1 MCAAHTFSAVEPVA
15 DRVTQLYRDHHNWLQ
30 GWLRSKTGCPHNAAD
45 LAHDTFV
52 RLIKARNAEE
62 ICEPRAYLT
71 TIAYGLM
78 VNQFRR
84 LEIERAYLDVLASR
98 QEAMVPSPE
107 ERAIV
112 IESLIAID
120 LMLDALPANVRRAFL
135 LFQLEGLSHAEIAER
150 LKVSISSV
158 RQYIAKAMQ
167 HCLLHI

>member
-1 MCAAHTFSAVEPVA
+1 MRAARTFSTVEPVA
-15 DRVTQLYRDHHNWLQ
+15 DTVTQMYRDHHNWLQ
-30 GWLRSKTGCPHNAAD
+30 GWLRSKLGCPHNAAD

-52 RLIKARNAEE
+52 RLINARNAEE
-62 ICEPRAYLT
+62 IYEPRAYLT
-71 TIAYGLM
+71 TIAHGLM

-98 QEAMVPSPE
+98 QEAVEPSPE
-107 ERAIV
+107 ERAMV

-120 LMLDALPANVRRAFL
+120 LMLDALPSNVRRAFL
-135 LFQLEGLSHAEIAER
+135 LFQLEGVSHAEIAER

-167 HCLLHI
+167 HCLLYI

>member
-1 MCAAHTFSAVEPVA
+1 MRVSRTSPAIDVIVDPVGK
-15 DRVTQLYRDHHNWLQ
+15 LYRDHHTWLQ
-30 GWLRSKTGCPHNAAD
+30 GWLRSKIGCPHNAAD
-45 LAHDTFV
+45 LAHDTFMRV
-52 RLIKARNAEE
+52 VKARNAEE
-62 ICEPRAYLT
+62 IHEPRAYLT
-71 TIAYGLM
+71 TIAHGLM

-84 LEIERAYLDVLASR
+84 QEIERAYLDVLASR
-98 QEAMVPSPE
+98 QEVTVPSPE

-120 LMLDALPANVRRAFL
+120 LMLDALPGKVRLAFL

-167 HCLLHI
+167 HCLLCS